1 MRVYVIKADSHMLR
15 RSPVIGPR
23 GAAGRG
29 TGESREPR
37 RKLGNTIPPY
47 AVSVV

>member
-1 MRVYVIKADSHMLR
+1 MIKADGHVLR

-29 TGESREPR
+29 TGESREPHGR
-37 RKLGNTIPPY
+37 L
-47 AVSVV
+47 AVGI